1 MKLPDVRFNIDPKT
15 GAWIPVTPEDARAP
29 YVRFERRPI
38 AVGESYRVVKGGIAT
53 GESKLFPA
61 GQTQKI
67 VMILRHLDGS
77 EDEALH
83 YGGADFL
90 PVDQLP
96 GVENV

>member
-1 MKLPDVRFNIDPKT
+1 MKLADVRFNIDPKS

-29 YVRFERRPI
+29 FIRFERRPI
-38 AVGESYRVVKGGIAT
+38 TAGESYRVVKGGIAT
-53 GESKLFPA
+53 GETRQFPA
-61 GQTQKI
+61 SQTRKI
-67 VMILRHLDGS
+67 VQILRHLDGR
-77 EDEALH
+77 EEEALH